1 MTEMPLRPDEADIST
16 DGEDVVLDFRSDAGE
31 SRSIVLSR
39 QWLPGLIARLMHQV
53 GPDEAIPSATDQGS
67 LQVGARFAVQGWQV
81 ARQSD
86 GARRLDV
93 IINLPDQDRVVT
105 IPLDLTPPDVQSLID
120 QLK

>member
-1 MTEMPLRPDEADIST
+1 MTEMPLRPDEADISA

-31 SRSIVLSR
+31 SRSVVLAR
-39 QWLPGLIARLMHQV
+39 QWLPGLIARLMHQI
-53 GPDEAIPSATDQGS
+53 GPDEAVPTE

-105 IPLDLTPPDVQSLID
+105 IPLDLAPADVQSLID